1 MDAIGVGMVKKWVHL
16 VAVVLVVIG
25 GLVWGIVG
33 LFGVNVVAAIFGK
46 GVVANAI
53 YTVVGI
59 AAVVVAVNRAS
70 YLPFLGETVMPCS
83 LLSERTPEHADAS
96 VEVNGLEPGTKVL
109 YWATEPA
116 TEGLARIVD
125 WRRAYLDFAN
135 AGVTTADGAGRA
147 VLRVRRP
154 QPYTVPVAG
163 RLEAHVHWRACGDN
177 GLVGP
182 VRTTPLAM

>member
-1 MDAIGVGMVKKWVHL
+1 MLKKWAHL
-16 VAVVLVVIG
+16 VATVLVVIG
-25 GLVWGIVG
+25 GLVWGVIG

-46 GVVANAI
+46 GVAANVI
-53 YTVVGI
+53 YTLVGI
-59 AAVVVAVNRAS
+59 AAVIVAVDRAS

-83 LLSERTPEHADAS
+83 LLSDKEPEHADAS
-96 VEVNGLEPGTKVL
+96 VEINGLEPGTKVL

-125 WRRAYLDFAN
+125 WRRAYLEFAN
-135 AGVTTADGAGRA
+135 AGVTTADRAGRA

-163 RLEAHVHWRACGDN
+163 RLEAHVHWRACGD
-177 GLVGP
+177 GGMLGP

>member
-1 MDAIGVGMVKKWVHL
+1 MDFGTAKKWTHL
-16 VAVVLVVIG
+16 VATALVVVG
-25 GLVWGIVG
+25 GLVWGIYG
-33 LFGVNVVAAIFGK
+33 LFGVNAVAAVLGRGILARI
-46 GVVANAI
+46 VYVL
-53 YTVVGI
+53 VGI
-59 AAVVVAVNRAS
+59 AAIVVAVDRAS

-83 LLSERTPEHADAS
+83 LLSERVPENADAS
-96 VEVNGLEPGTKVL
+96 VEINGLTPGTKVL

-135 AGVTTADGAGRA
+135 AGVTMADGTGRA
-147 VLRVRRP
+147 MLRVRRP

-163 RLEAHVHWRACGDN
+163 RLEAHVHWRACGDS

-182 VRTTPLAM
+182 VRTTQLAM

>member
-1 MDAIGVGMVKKWVHL
+1 MLKKWAHL
-16 VAVVLVVIG
+16 VAMVFVVIG
-25 GLVWGIVG
+25 GLAWGSIG
-33 LFGVNVVAAIFGK
+33 LFGVNPVGAVFGK
-46 GVVANAI
+46 GVVANVI
-53 YTVVGI
+53 YTLVGI
-59 AAVVVAVNRAS
+59 AAIVVAVNRAS

-83 LLSERTPEHADAS
+83 LLSDNEPEHADAS
-96 VEVNGLEPGTKVL
+96 VEINGLEPGMKVL

-125 WRRAYLDFAN
+125 WRRAYLEFAN
-135 AGVTTADGAGRA
+135 AGVTTADKAGRA

-154 QPYTVPVAG
+154 QPYTVPIAG

-177 GLVGP
+177 GLLGP

>member
-1 MDAIGVGMVKKWVHL
+1 MDFGTTKKWAHYY
-16 VAVVLVVIG
+16 ATILVVIG
-25 GLVWGIVG
+25 GLAWGILG
-33 LFGVNVVAAIFGK
+33 LSGVNIVAGLLGRGFLSR
-46 GVVANAI
+46 
-53 YTVVGI
+53 TVYVLVCI
-59 AAVVVAVNRAS
+59 AAVIVAVDRAS

-83 LLSERTPEHADAS
+83 LLSERVPENADVS
-96 VEVNGLEPGTKVL
+96 VEINGLTPGTKVL

-135 AGVTTADGAGRA
+135 AGVTSADGAGRA

-154 QPYTVPVAG
+154 QPYTVPVMG

-177 GLVGP
+177 GMLGP

>member
-1 MDAIGVGMVKKWVHL
+1 MDAIGVSMAKKWVHL
-16 VAVVLVVIG
+16 VATVLVVVG
-25 GLVWGIVG
+25 GVVWGVFGLTKVNIVEAVLG
-33 LFGVNVVAAIFGK
+33 RGFLARAIYVLVGAAAIVVAMD
-46 GVVANAI
+46 
-53 YTVVGI
+53 
-59 AAVVVAVNRAS
+59 RAS

-83 LLSERTPEHADAS
+83 LLSERTPENADVS
-96 VEVNGLEPGTKVL
+96 VEINGLTPGTKVL

-135 AGVTTADGAGRA
+135 AGVTVADGAGRA

-177 GLVGP
+177 GLLGP
-182 VRTTPLAM
+182 VQTTPLAM

>member
-1 MDAIGVGMVKKWVHL
+1 MLKKWAHL
-16 VAVVLVVIG
+16 VAMVLVVIG
-25 GLVWGIVG
+25 GLAWGILG
-33 LFGVNVVAAIFGK
+33 LFGVNIVAAIFGK
-46 GVVANAI
+46 GVVANVI
-53 YTVVGI
+53 YTLVGI
-59 AAVVVAVNRAS
+59 AAVIVAVDRAS

-83 LLSERTPEHADAS
+83 LLSDKEPEHADAS
-96 VEVNGLEPGTKVL
+96 VEINGLEPGTKVL

-125 WRRAYLDFAN
+125 WRRAYLEFAN
-135 AGVTTADGAGRA
+135 AGVTTVDRTGRA

-177 GLVGP
+177 GMLGP

>member
-1 MDAIGVGMVKKWVHL
+1 MDAIGVGMVKKWTHL
-16 VAVVLVVIG
+16 VAVAFVVVG
-25 GLVWGIVG
+25 GLIWGVYG
-33 LFGVNVVAAIFGK
+33 LFGVNVVAAILGRGFL
-46 GVVANAI
+46 ARAI
-53 YTVVGI
+53 YVIVGI
-59 AAVVVAVNRAS
+59 AAVIVAVDRAS

-83 LLSERTPEHADAS
+83 LLSERTPENADVS
-96 VEVNGLEPGTKVL
+96 VEVNGLTPGSKVL

-135 AGVTTADGAGRA
+135 AGVTVVDGAGRA
-147 VLRVRRP
+147 TLRVRRP

-177 GLVGP
+177 GLLGP